1 MSLLRDEIISHLRR
15 RLKENDHHT
24 IDVRAMDTL
33 PIFTSL
39 SCYLGTIQIGE
50 DLAEE
55 RILMIDH
62 YLDYLLRWHKG

>member
-1 MSLLRDEIISHLRR
+1 MSLFRDEIISHLRR

-39 SCYLGTIQIGE
+39 SFYLGTIQICE

-62 YLDYLLRWHKG
+62 YLDYLLLWHKR